1 MTTFRE
7 TLPEPLLALLW
18 GQLVERLGL
27 LLPQKGFV
35 VVVKVVAVVVVPVT
49 EKLIVMNPVLLLRGL
64 AGGVHHTEG
73 KAHHKGPQLH
83 LLYPQEQGGTGYL
96 VIVVSFLFF
105 FGHCT
110 TRSSSLRWKL
120 SCTSSG
126 IYALHIRVYSI
137 IITIII
143 QIKRIWSG

>member
-1 MTTFRE
+1 MICLYNYVHINGRPHTDTQMNKTTTFRE

-35 VVVKVVAVVVVPVT
+35 VIVKVVAVVVVPVT

-96 VIVVSFLFF
+96 VIVVYFIFFLPLYNTF
-105 FGHCT
+105 
-110 TRSSSLRWKL
+110 
-120 SCTSSG
+120 
-126 IYALHIRVYSI
+126 I
-137 IITIII
+137 IIEMEIELYF
-143 QIKRIWSG
+143 